1 MILQATIHIP
11 ESKPKT
17 TKKSVTQKKLNR
29 PRDMHKAV
37 GYVESSIENV
47 LKCPLNSLYEPVGD
61 TLHYQLNKI
70 QRNYEALS

>member
-1 MILQATIHIP
+1 
-11 ESKPKT
+11 
-17 TKKSVTQKKLNR
+17 
-29 PRDMHKAV
+29 MHKAV

-70 QRNYEALS
+70 QRNYEALL